1 MTINKV
7 IWNIDDTDTGLT
19 ITKDL
24 SISFTGPNTYRGA
37 RANLGRNSG
46 KWYFE
51 VYIQGLSSSTNAIG
65 VATRTQVLT
74 GFDNA
79 SGFTA
84 TRAYGNNASK
94 LSPLTTGYGVIYT
107 AGDTI
112 GVALDLDNK
121 TIEFSKNG
129 ISQGVAFTNLEDETW
144 FPYIVG
150 TNTDFKITA
159 NFGATPFT
167 YPVPTD
173 FEPYVGKTLI
183 SLILKNNNTYYS
195 LSDKTLIH
203 LPNNSTKNMQLYGIE
218 QGKEVQ
224 LDVPFDKMNY
234 VYDKKEILGS
244 GIIYSNTIEDI
255 SKTERMT
262 FNSDK
267 QSKVLFSSNNKIYT
281 FEFEKKFKEQY
292 PPNMT
297 SNTAPSPYVASASSY
312 LTSDGGMEAF
322 KAFNENVTTT
332 TSWSW
337 QSNASYLTSHWL
349 KIDFGAGNEK
359 IIQGFHVHGYR
370 IGGSG
375 VIPSKLILE
384 GSNDDNVFNRMFEVV
399 PVSSE
404 WNNKVTYEFDNH
416 LSYRYFRLTIKL
428 PSAGDIII
436 RDFRLYEY
444 DVKQQIV
451 NLPSKEE
458 SDFINFGIDNKRV
471 IDFNYKFSQ
480 RKIVNLDG
488 TITLDA
494 VPLPFSLKD
503 EFSDKPLNILE
514 YSTDK
519 NKDSSIVITDV
530 DQYSVYDYISELP
543 QILVY
548 TEKTDDIIVS
558 TTTEPFDIYDEF
570 GDSVEVLYYT
580 DDLEVTNADL
590 ILEANW
596 SPLDELEGDFEIVTW
611 TDEEPE
617 TAQRVLEMKAI
628 PKPQFI
634 KLVNPK
640 RIYGA
645 LDEVLVNDFSQS
657 YRDEARYFISG
668 TDTSKWYVWNK
679 VLKKFV
685 IADASSEEAIIAN
698 GMKHTDLNNI
708 TDTEWRTWN
717 EQFLNIGIF
726 LKDNPRDTIVSVVEN
741 VSYEDYL
748 PRHTSTIQDTSL
760 YILNTTAKIDIA
772 FNGNVLKGMVSDDD
786 LTRVQ
791 YRVLLNNRYFY
802 PADGSFTQL
811 GESPQNIELVIRSK
825 DIEIDDWNTLKVEFQ
840 DSFGTTDYWSTN
852 FMGTYTGLMFKDV
865 YGEYFSNEIG
875 EVLKYLDF
883 GVIIAGQTTVEHEVF
898 LKNQYGYD
906 VKNVHLLANTT
917 NFPSDMT
924 VEFSQSNSPF
934 TPHSDLKLSG
944 VLANNAETSF
954 FIRLKTKLGSTP
966 DANGLFDIIV
976 RADKA

>member
-1 MTINKV
+1 MIILSELVWYETNMTSNTSPSPLVVSASSEFSGAFNAFKGMDNNNYWGTTNYLQNNAWIK
-7 IWNIDDTDTGLT
+7 IDFGELKLVDKFRIKGH
-19 ITKDL
+19 
-24 SISFTGPNTYRGA
+24 S
-37 RANLGRNSG
+37 
-46 KWYFE
+46 
-51 VYIQGLSSSTNAIG
+51 
-65 VATRTQVLT
+65 VLT
-74 GFDNA
+74 ENPKTILLEYSLDNNSWTKIYEGIEPA
-79 SGFTA
+79 W
-84 TRAYGNNASK
+84 
-94 LSPLTTGYGVIYT
+94 TTDEIREFKVPK
-107 AGDTI
+107 TI
-112 GVALDLDNK
+112 GRYFKLTVVNNHGSSYSSIKKLQFGFYDVLAK
-121 TIEFSKNG
+121 FIIQS
-129 ISQGVAFTNLEDETW
+129 
-144 FPYIVG
+144 
-150 TNTDFKITA
+150 NTDFFSFDTS
-159 NFGATPFT
+159 T
-167 YPVPTD
+167 
-173 FEPYVGKTLI
+173 
-183 SLILKNNNTYYS
+183 
-195 LSDKTLIH
+195 KTLIH
-203 LPNNSTKNMQLYGIE
+203 LPNNSASTLM
-218 QGKEVQ
+218 
-224 LDVPFDKMNY
+224 
-234 VYDKKEILGS
+234 
-244 GIIYSNTIEDI
+244 
-255 SKTERMT
+255 
-262 FNSDK
+262 
-267 QSKVLFSSNNKIYT
+267 
-281 FEFEKKFKEQY
+281 KF
-292 PPNMT
+292 
-297 SNTAPSPYVASASSY
+297 
-312 LTSDGGMEAF
+312 
-322 KAFNENVTTT
+322 
-332 TSWSW
+332 
-337 QSNASYLTSHWL
+337 
-349 KIDFGAGNEK
+349 
-359 IIQGFHVHGYR
+359 
-370 IGGSG
+370 G
-375 VIPSKLILE
+375 V
-384 GSNDDNVFNRMFEVV
+384 
-399 PVSSE
+399 
-404 WNNKVTYEFDNH
+404 
-416 LSYRYFRLTIKL
+416 
-428 PSAGDIII
+428 
-436 RDFRLYEY
+436 
-444 DVKQQIV
+444 
-451 NLPSKEE
+451 
-458 SDFINFGIDNKRV
+458 
-471 IDFNYKFSQ
+471 
-480 RKIVNLDG
+480 
-488 TITLDA
+488 
-494 VPLPFSLKD
+494 
-503 EFSDKPLNILE
+503 
-514 YSTDK
+514 DK
-519 NKDSSIVITDV
+519 NKEIDLTTPYKNHKYITYDATNDIYNESTLLVTEGFSVYDYLVDNPIITVISESDV
-530 DQYSVYDYISELP
+530 AIIETETEPFSVYDYIGDFPEV
-543 QILVY
+543 IVY
-548 TEKTDDIIVS
+548 TEDKEDVIVS
-558 TTTEPFDIYDEF
+558 INSEPFDIYDEF

-741 VSYEDYL
+741 VSYKDYL

-772 FNGNVLKGMVSDDD
+772 FNGNVLKGMLSDDD

-825 DIEIDDWNTLKVEFQ
+825 DIKIDDWNTLKVEFQ

-944 VLANNAETSF
+944 VLANNAETTF

-966 DANGLFDIIV
+966 DANGSFDIIV

>member
-1 MTINKV
+1 MRYVDILPMATGGTN
-7 IWNIDDTDTGLT
+7 DT
-19 ITKDL
+19 
-24 SISFTGPNTYRGA
+24 SI
-37 RANLGRNSG
+37 
-46 KWYFE
+46 
-51 VYIQGLSSSTNAIG
+51 V
-65 VATRTQVLT
+65 
-74 GFDNA
+74 D
-79 SGFTA
+79 GFTFY
-84 TRAYGNNASK
+84 TNNPNNNIKSAFDK
-94 LSPLTTGYGVIYT
+94 NL
-107 AGDTI
+107 DTI
-112 GVALDLDNK
+112 FRSGIDGSGYVQITFPKRYLIGKYVITLGYAYDKGGDMKTWKIEARVNGSWVVVHNGSHEAVVETLEFEFTPVLADAIKITVLSRHNSNSFGFTEFSLYEKVFDSVALAYHNGFYKTYNK
-121 TIEFSKNG
+121 TTLSWESLGTEKPSKDIFLSKGIDMYLRSDFSMFDVFESYELIYLSNNPN
-129 ISQGVAFTNLEDETW
+129 IS
-144 FPYIVG
+144 
-150 TNTDFKITA
+150 
-159 NFGATPFT
+159 
-167 YPVPTD
+167 
-173 FEPYVGKTLI
+173 YVK
-183 SLILKNNNTYYS
+183 
-195 LSDKTLIH
+195 
-203 LPNNSTKNMQLYGIE
+203 IE
-218 QGKEVQ
+218 QLVE
-224 LDVPFDKMNY
+224 P
-234 VYDKKEILGS
+234 
-244 GIIYSNTIEDI
+244 
-255 SKTERMT
+255 
-262 FNSDK
+262 
-267 QSKVLFSSNNKIYT
+267 
-281 FEFEKKFKEQY
+281 
-292 PPNMT
+292 
-297 SNTAPSPYVASASSY
+297 
-312 LTSDGGMEAF
+312 
-322 KAFNENVTTT
+322 
-332 TSWSW
+332 
-337 QSNASYLTSHWL
+337 
-349 KIDFGAGNEK
+349 
-359 IIQGFHVHGYR
+359 
-370 IGGSG
+370 
-375 VIPSKLILE
+375 
-384 GSNDDNVFNRMFEVV
+384 
-399 PVSSE
+399 
-404 WNNKVTYEFDNH
+404 
-416 LSYRYFRLTIKL
+416 
-428 PSAGDIII
+428 
-436 RDFRLYEY
+436 
-444 DVKQQIV
+444 
-451 NLPSKEE
+451 
-458 SDFINFGIDNKRV
+458 
-471 IDFNYKFSQ
+471 
-480 RKIVNLDG
+480 
-488 TITLDA
+488 
-494 VPLPFSLKD
+494 
-503 EFSDKPLNILE
+503 
-514 YSTDK
+514 
-519 NKDSSIVITDV
+519 
-530 DQYSVYDYISELP
+530 YSVYDYISELP

-580 DDLEVTNADL
+580 DDPEVTNADL

-596 SPLDELEGDFEIVTW
+596 SPLDELEGDFEVVTW
-611 TDEEPE
+611 TDEAPE

-645 LDEVLVNDFSQS
+645 LDEVLVNDLSQS

-772 FNGNVLKGMVSDDD
+772 FNGNVLKGMLSDDD

-791 YRVLLNNRYFY
+791 YRVILNNRYYY

-825 DIEIDDWNTLKVEFQ
+825 DIKIDDWNTLKVEFQ

-883 GVIIAGQTTVEHEVF
+883 GVIIAGQTTIEHEVF

-934 TPHSDLKLSG
+934 APHSDLKLSG
-944 VLANNAETSF
+944 MLANNAETSF

-966 DANGLFDIIV
+966 DANGSFDIIV

>member
-1 MTINKV
+1 MAVSNKYAIKMSGSSSGITVSNPIDIAGGNEWTIELWFKK
-7 IWNIDDTDTGLT
+7 TLAGTGYQNL
-19 ITKDL
+19 IS
-24 SISFTGPNTYRGA
+24 SISSFQYDSSYFCVANGKIQIWDKGKGVWYASVTPIADNT
-37 RANLGRNSG
+37 
-46 KWYFE
+46 WYH
-51 VYIQGLSSSTNAIG
+51 VALTSSSTGKILLYINGVLDNGISYTPTTLSNSGLTVGTIG
-65 VATRTQVLT
+65 SANTNGRYFGGIIDELRVWNVARNQTEIS
-74 GFDNA
+74 D
-79 SGFTA
+79 SMH
-84 TRAYGNNASK
+84 SK
-94 LSPLTTGYGVIYT
+94 LSPKYSANIVSLFTMDEGAGTPTDLISPTRTTTALGMSWVDGEIDLYSLNIKILFSTPSGYKKFDSVSSIWRLVTTIEPTEQQYLNNGMNMVDVMNIPVSSMKELGEKTTISIYT
-107 AGDTI
+107 AEVDKEYAELHLT
-112 GVALDLDNK
+112 V
-121 TIEFSKNG
+121 
-129 ISQGVAFTNLEDETW
+129 
-144 FPYIVG
+144 
-150 TNTDFKITA
+150 
-159 NFGATPFT
+159 
-167 YPVPTD
+167 
-173 FEPYVGKTLI
+173 EP
-183 SLILKNNNTYYS
+183 
-195 LSDKTLIH
+195 
-203 LPNNSTKNMQLYGIE
+203 
-218 QGKEVQ
+218 
-224 LDVPFDKMNY
+224 
-234 VYDKKEILGS
+234 
-244 GIIYSNTIEDI
+244 
-255 SKTERMT
+255 
-262 FNSDK
+262 
-267 QSKVLFSSNNKIYT
+267 
-281 FEFEKKFKEQY
+281 
-292 PPNMT
+292 
-297 SNTAPSPYVASASSY
+297 
-312 LTSDGGMEAF
+312 
-322 KAFNENVTTT
+322 
-332 TSWSW
+332 
-337 QSNASYLTSHWL
+337 
-349 KIDFGAGNEK
+349 
-359 IIQGFHVHGYR
+359 
-370 IGGSG
+370 
-375 VIPSKLILE
+375 
-384 GSNDDNVFNRMFEVV
+384 
-399 PVSSE
+399 
-404 WNNKVTYEFDNH
+404 
-416 LSYRYFRLTIKL
+416 
-428 PSAGDIII
+428 
-436 RDFRLYEY
+436 
-444 DVKQQIV
+444 
-451 NLPSKEE
+451 
-458 SDFINFGIDNKRV
+458 
-471 IDFNYKFSQ
+471 
-480 RKIVNLDG
+480 
-488 TITLDA
+488 
-494 VPLPFSLKD
+494 
-503 EFSDKPLNILE
+503 
-514 YSTDK
+514 
-519 NKDSSIVITDV
+519 
-530 DQYSVYDYISELP
+530 YSVYDYISELP
-543 QILVY
+543 EVLVY
-548 TEKTDDIIVS
+548 TESTDDIIVS

-580 DDLEVTNADL
+580 DDPEVTNADL

-596 SPLDELEGDFEIVTW
+596 SPLDELEGDFEVVTW
-611 TDEEPE
+611 TDEAPE

-645 LDEVLVNDFSQS
+645 LDEVLVNDLSQS

-772 FNGNVLKGMVSDDD
+772 FNGNVLKGMLSDDD

-791 YRVLLNNRYFY
+791 YRVILNNRYYY

-825 DIEIDDWNTLKVEFQ
+825 DIKIDDWNTLKVEFQ
-840 DSFGTTDYWSTN
+840 DFFGTTDYWSTN

-883 GVIIAGQTTVEHEVF
+883 GVIIAGQTTIEHEVF

-944 VLANNAETSF
+944 MLANNAETSF

-966 DANGLFDIIV
+966 DANGSFDIIV